1 MSATACATH
10 GGHAQYESYCL
21 GLRSGPGANRLS
33 CWELT
38 FGAKFRATQVA
49 VFALGILPIAL
60 GALYF
65 TKGPAW
71 LPVIVFVILYGA
83 SNGIM
88 TIARGLIPAQV
99 FGRTLRCSERSSG
112 FASRSSLTYFVYA
125 SEAGDNAGES
135 PAGRIE
141 LFTTENR
148 ANCVAVRRGGE

>member
-65 TKGPAW
+65 TKGPVW

-88 TIARGLIPAQV
+88 TIARGLIPAEV
-99 FGRTLRCSERSSG
+99 FGLEPYGAVNGALSAPVL
-112 FASRSSLTYFVYA
+112 ASRAAGTIVASLVSSATGGYDAVVLTLIA
-125 SEAGDNAGES
+125 
-135 PAGRIE
+135 I
-141 LFTTENR
+141 
-148 ANCVAVRRGGE
+148 AVLSVLAFRLH

>member
-99 FGRTLRCSERSSG
+99 FGPNPT
-112 FASRSSLTYFVYA
+112 VQ
-125 SEAGDNAGES
+125 
-135 PAGRIE
+135 
-141 LFTTENR
+141 
-148 ANCVAVRRGGE
+148 